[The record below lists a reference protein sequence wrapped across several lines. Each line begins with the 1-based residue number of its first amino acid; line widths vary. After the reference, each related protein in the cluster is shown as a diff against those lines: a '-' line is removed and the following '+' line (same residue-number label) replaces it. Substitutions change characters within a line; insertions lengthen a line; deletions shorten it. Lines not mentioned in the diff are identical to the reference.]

1 MIGFVYAIESSDL
14 VKIGFSRN
22 PKIRLSTIRGLCSEP
37 CKLLGFVRGTL
48 DDERELH
55 ALLGSERRSGEWF
68 CKGKLVSHFLSM
80 LPRHSFDTAE
90 DRCRASAALNITPV
104 ALAKQMAGGTAELAR
119 RLSALGKEPI
129 TRQAIS
135 QWRKVPPARAHDVS
149 AVTGLPLHEIRPDLW
164 LREEAAQ

>member
-104 ALAKQMAGGTAELAR
+104 ALAKQMAGGPRRLAR
-119 RLSALGKEPI
+119 LLTERGDRI
-129 TRQAIS
+129 TSQAVS
-135 QWRKVPPARAHDVS
+135 QWLSVPDCRARDVA